1 MVGVFFIYGLAFFAL
16 GLSVLVYPKR
26 SSRFGLGEDIRL
38 LASFGIVHG
47 ANEWIDMFILAT
59 PEWAGFL
66 MPLRAAVLP
75 ASFYLLLLFGVKS
88 AVRAGGGASPL
99 LRVLKALPY
108 ALPAAFA
115 VAVFLSPDRMLFGDI
130 WARHLLGLPGTL
142 VASYALFGQ
151 ARGAVGAGAE
161 RTAMDLKVA
170 AWTFLAYGFFSGAI
184 VPGADFFIA
193 AFLNYEA
200 FMGATG
206 MPVQVFR
213 AVCAVLI
220 AYRMVRVLGMFEQEK
235 LDALRDARDGL
246 ARKVR
251 ERTSELVRLNE
262 ELEQEIAERRG
273 AEVRLKSSLD
283 EKEVLLREI
292 HHRVKNNLQLMI
304 SLFNLGAR
312 HIKEEEGARYFAESR
327 DRIKSMAL
335 IHDKLY
341 ASGRLDALDSE
352 DYVRELARRLFRA
365 FGVDTDRVS
374 LDLDVGPGPLGM
386 DAAIPCG
393 LIINE
398 LLTNSLKYAF
408 PGGRSGRIRVS
419 LKRQG
424 EDGLVLTVGDDGV
437 GIPEGVDLN
446 EPESLGLEI
455 VSMLAEGQLHGDLE
469 MKSNGGTEF
478 TIRFREPK
486 YQRRV

>member
-1 MVGVFFIYGLAFFAL
+1 MAGVFFIYGLAFFAL
-16 GLSVLVYPKR
+16 GLSVLIYPKK
-26 SSRFGLGEDIRL
+26 SSRFGLGEDIWL
-38 LASFGIVHG
+38 LAAFGIVHG
-47 ANEWIDMFILAT
+47 ANEWIDMFILTT

-66 MPLRAAVLP
+66 KPLRAAVLP
-75 ASFYLLLLFGVKS
+75 VSFYLLLLFGVKS
-88 AVRAGGGASPL
+88 AVRGGRGASPL
-99 LRVLKALPY
+99 LKTLKALPY

-130 WARHLLGLPGTL
+130 WARHLLGLPGTFA
-142 VASYALFGQ
+142 ASYALFGQ
-151 ARGAVGAGAE
+151 AREDGEAGAG
-161 RTAMDLKVA
+161 RTALDLKVA
-170 AWTFLAYGFFSGAI
+170 AWTFLVYGFFSGAI
-184 VPGADFFIA
+184 VPRADFFMT

-200 FMGATG
+200 FMGAIG
-206 MPVQVFR
+206 IPVQVFR
-213 AVCAVLI
+213 SVCAVLI

-246 ARKVR
+246 AQKVR
-251 ERTSELVRLNE
+251 ERTEELVRLNE
-262 ELEQEIAERRG
+262 DLEQEIAERRG
-273 AEVRLKSSLD
+273 AEARLKASLD

-312 HIKEEEGARYFAESR
+312 HMKEQEGARYFAESR
-327 DRIKSMAL
+327 DRIKSIAL
-335 IHDKLY
+335 IHDRLY
-341 ASGRLDALDSE
+341 SSGRLDALDSE
-352 DYVRELARRLFRA
+352 DFIRELARRLFRA

-374 LDLDVGPGPLGM
+374 LDLDVGPGPIGM

-408 PGGRSGRIRVS
+408 PGDRSGRISVS
-419 LKRQG
+419 LKREG

-437 GIPEGVDLN
+437 GIPEGVDPK

-455 VSMLAEGQLHGDLE
+455 VSMLAEGQLHGALE
-469 MKSNGGTEF
+469 TKSNGGTEF

-486 YQRRV
+486 YRRRV